1 MGPGA
6 GVSHSGPAGRSTR
19 AAGDSGR
26 AMAGGGGSFGPGTGF
41 GGGMTGGY
49 QSYGPPQTDNFQ
61 SSQYGYPDSLANN
74 FNVPYGPES
83 STTYQQNQYQ
93 GVLAGPALA
102 STVPAPGGFASLQ
115 ARGIMP
121 GTCLW
126 ECTAEYTP
134 IECQQR
140 CR

>member
-1 MGPGA
+1 M
-6 GVSHSGPAGRSTR
+6 SHSGPAGRSTG
-19 AAGDSGR
+19 ASGDTGG
-26 AMAGGGGSFGPGTGF
+26 AITGGGASFGPGTGF

-49 QSYGPPQTDNFQ
+49 QSYGPPQTDSFQ
-61 SSQYGYPDSLANN
+61 SGQYGYTGTARNY
-74 FNVPYGPES
+74 FNLPYGQES
-83 STTYQQNQYQ
+83 STAYQQYQYQ
-93 GVLAGPALA
+93 GTLAGPALA
-102 STVPAPGGFASLQ
+102 TMVPAPGGFASLQ
-115 ARGIMP
+115 ARGITP